1 MILTPPDLSL
11 SLCSS
16 SDGVAVL
23 AEPEA
28 EWAGVWQFTAA
39 VFLSD
44 AVQCGQRGG
53 LSGPGHPLC
62 NHQLQSLQVCASGCA
77 ENRWGTSLQVSL
89 LCAQTV
95 CVTQSVTNI
104 VLLRMQSLSGSG
116 DVTVPWSDAEVRRKR
131 PVLYQQ
137 YTERTAQTVSG
148 AGSGGLTKGD
158 PLFNLIYT
166 WVIQLA
172 DAFSLKLY
180 VIRKYRNYGR
190 W

>member
-1 MILTPPDLSL
+1 MILTPPDLLSL

-62 NHQLQSLQVCASGCA
+62 NHQLQSLQVCAAGCA
-77 ENRWGTSLQVSL
+77 ENR
-89 LCAQTV
+89 
-95 CVTQSVTNI
+95 
-104 VLLRMQSLSGSG
+104 
-116 DVTVPWSDAEVRRKR
+116 
-131 PVLYQQ
+131 
-137 YTERTAQTVSG
+137 
-148 AGSGGLTKGD
+148 
-158 PLFNLIYT
+158 
-166 WVIQLA
+166 
-172 DAFSLKLY
+172 
-180 VIRKYRNYGR
+180 
-190 W
+190 